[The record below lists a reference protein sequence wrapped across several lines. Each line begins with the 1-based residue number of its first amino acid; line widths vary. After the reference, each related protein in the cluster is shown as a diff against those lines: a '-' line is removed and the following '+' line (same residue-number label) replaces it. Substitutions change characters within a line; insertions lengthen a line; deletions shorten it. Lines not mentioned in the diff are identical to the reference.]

1 MHSKWNQVIVLMKS
15 HSFYRLSSGIRT
27 ELPGCRLWVCSED
40 RKATQ
45 WPVLPLFLEA
55 FMNLECPVKRKQE
68 RPSPLKICSADQ
80 QSNMCPVYLVA
91 RSGLPSSSSHSHF
104 FLKAEQPNP
113 HPSHQNKPTMGTNN
127 PLMIQTNNLPS
138 LESLVLFFLFIPLLL
153 FSR

>member
-40 RKATQ
+40 KKATQ
-45 WPVLPLFLEA
+45 WPVLLLFLEA
-55 FMNLECPVKRKQE
+55 FMNLECPVKRKQW
-68 RPSPLKICSADQ
+68 KICSADQ

-91 RSGLPSSSSHSHF
+91 RSGLPSSSSHSHS

-113 HPSHQNKPTMGTNN
+113 HPSHQNKPTTVTDNL
-127 PLMIQTNNLPS
+127 LMIQTNNLPS
-138 LESLVLFFLFIPLLL
+138 LESLVLFFLFSPLLL